1 MYMRRHL
8 PLFFCVK
15 GCVIMQA
22 IVVGA
27 TGAVGRDLMSL
38 LVQDGRYQKV
48 LAFTRRE
55 VGFEDEKVKNHI
67 VNFENPKGWHDL
79 VQGDVL
85 FSCLGTSLKQA
96 GSQEAQRHIDFD
108 YQMMFARFAKENGVQ
123 HLVLVSSVGA
133 DAQSRFF
140 YLKLKGEIEDA
151 MQALQFDGLTIIR
164 PPALIRKHTK
174 RWTEGASVKIIK
186 AINALGLCKSQA
198 PIKTEKVAQCMANV
212 GAKKFQGVR
221 YIRGQEI
228 LQWL

>member
-1 MYMRRHL
+1 
-8 PLFFCVK
+8 
-15 GCVIMQA
+15 MQA

-38 LVQDGRYQKV
+38 LVQDNRYQKV

-55 VGFEDEKVKNHI
+55 VGIEDEKVKNHI

-123 HLVLVSSVGA
+123 HFVLVSSVGA
-133 DAQSRFF
+133 NTQSRFF
-140 YLKLKGEIEDA
+140 YLKLKGEIEKEIET
-151 MQALQFDGLTIIR
+151 LQFNGLTIVR
-164 PPALIRKHTK
+164 PPTLIRKHTK
-174 RWTEGASVKIIK
+174 RWTEGVFIKILK
-186 AINALGLCKSQA
+186 AINVLGIFTSQA
-198 PIKTEKVAQCMANV
+198 PIKTEKVAKCMANV
-212 GAKKFQGVR
+212 GAEKFQGVR
-221 YIRGQEI
+221 YICGQEI
-228 LQWL
+228 LQWQ